1 MAIIEN
7 AADLT
12 PLMSKGQRL
21 MGLDLGTKTIGMATA
36 DIDHKIATPFD
47 TIRRKK
53 FGLDVAALENV
64 LMGENIGGLV
74 MGLPLNM
81 DGSSGPRVQAT
92 KAFVRNCIGRP
103 SFPDIPILLWDERL
117 STAAVERTLIAADT
131 SRAKRATV
139 IDKMAAAYILQGVL
153 DLLNRD

>member
-81 DGSSGPRVQAT
+81 DGSESEMSA
-92 KAFVRNCIGRP
+92 KARRFARRLEGRFGLP
-103 SFPDIPILLWDERL
+103 VSLQDERL
-117 STAAVERTLIAADT
+117 SSREASERLPEKARNARHGEAARVILEDYL
-131 SRAKRATV
+131 RAT
-139 IDKMAAAYILQGVL
+139 GS
-153 DLLNRD
+153 